1 MRTYEMC
8 IRPLLGQVI
17 NPKHVQN
24 KTLVL
29 PLTSS
34 SASHKRTEQME
45 TFPFSRGTGYT
56 DPRPRAAASGEKHC
70 VSRGSC
76 GFLRQSDEN
85 QGRREEAPECGK
97 TALLH
102 EPPVTRSGTKTRGQK
117 RTEALSTNGEER
129 EKP

>member
-1 MRTYEMC
+1 MC

-45 TFPFSRGTGYT
+45 TFPRFHG
-56 DPRPRAAASGEKHC
+56 
-70 VSRGSC
+70 VW
-76 GFLRQSDEN
+76 
-85 QGRREEAPECGK
+85 
-97 TALLH
+97 
-102 EPPVTRSGTKTRGQK
+102 VTRMRD
-117 RTEALSTNGEER
+117 NGLLLPVGR
-129 EKP
+129 SAA